1 MIIDKDAIGNSDFF
15 MYSDEEVKKEKYINN
30 IDIIINKYNIT
41 VHNNSLIE
49 NNENKFISIINY
61 TTNLYFKNI
70 ALEEDLT
77 KLFLQNYPFKKSLNH
92 HLEKKLE
99 NLIKNDTAIF
109 FKEITTMIHLLCLGQ
124 NYEVFK
130 SYNEYNYD
138 DISNLFRFY
147 EKSLSEQKENE
158 KDLYDTT
165 FDSYIIL
172 LKVYT
177 QLCVVNSTDLMRK
190 KSINKIIDL
199 MTETINMLKFS
210 LLLDEDHMNPINNIL
225 GIHLYYFS
233 HFSYIK
239 IKKDDVDYTL
249 KEYHL
254 YFERQIDGYNLAK
267 STNFG
272 KKNQNNNKKNEEY
285 VIFRNNASFLL
296 LTLLQKLNFTFKA
309 KNFFTNKNFQ
319 KLLELYYDK
328 FSLKTKD
335 KNIAKSSYEF
345 KRILLDSLL
354 YNYHTEVDS
363 SNIVNHTTIID
374 DFISA
379 GHNFCNTNLETI
391 HNILLFSDDIEDF
404 KYIHIAQLLVATQ
417 SIQNDY
423 HEFFKLKTLDVI
435 INYFINKKYTSEI
448 EELFSKM
455 NDYVE
460 LNKTAS
466 HLLSAYSKI
475 YLSLSLYYSYHVEA
489 KNLIQKAK
497 VFYAIFIQSNGVNSL
512 KKEYERINSRI
523 LINFGKYYTQ
533 ELKISNMKFSDENYV
548 DISKNMIKKYLLCR
562 ELELKFEINKGI
574 TVLTNKI
581 FNDTSLH
588 YDEINEVLVNLISKK
603 IFLGLCQVFILGL
616 HNTSLTF
623 FDTGYKQYKIKMNE
637 QYSILFIFPIV
648 YEENFKYILQY
659 NKIFIQS
666 NISNILLALNKKSEK
681 HIDSITGLKD
691 ISKLNEL
698 IKQSQ
703 REKFSFVEISI
714 ESLSKINKDYGLE
727 EGNIALKDIANNIKN
742 ISSENDVVVK
752 LNGSRIGILLDDIN
766 TYKDLFKKL
775 EVMKINIQGETI
787 HIEFYLVLTTGS
799 KDLIISKSSR
809 NMDKAV
815 INKIRKIIDIY

>member
-1 MIIDKDAIGNSDFF
+1 MIIDEDAIGNSNFF
-15 MYSDEEVKKEKYINN
+15 MYSKEDVKKEKYINN
-30 IDIIINKYNIT
+30 IDIIINKYNIN
-41 VHNNSLIE
+41 VNNNSFIE

-61 TTNLYFKNI
+61 TSSQYFRNINLDTDI
-70 ALEEDLT
+70 S
-77 KLFLQNYPFKKSLNH
+77 KLFLENYPFKKSLNQ

-99 NLIKNDTAIF
+99 NLITNDSAIF

-147 EKSLSEQKENE
+147 EKSLTQQKESE
-158 KDLYDTT
+158 KDLYETT

-172 LKVYT
+172 LKVFT
-177 QLCVVNSTDLMRK
+177 QLCVINSTDLMRK

-210 LLLDEDHMNPINNIL
+210 IKIDEDYMKQINNIL
-225 GIHLYYFS
+225 GTHLYYFS
-233 HFSYIK
+233 HFLYIQ

-254 YFERQIDGYNLAK
+254 YFEKQIDGYNLAK

-272 KKNQNNNKKNEEY
+272 KNNLNNNKKNEEY

-309 KNFFTNKNFQ
+309 KNFFTNENFQ
-319 KLLELYYDK
+319 KILELYYDV

-345 KRILLDSLL
+345 KKLLLDSLL

-363 SNIVNHTTIID
+363 SSIVNHTSIIN
-374 DFISA
+374 DFILA
-379 GHNFCNTNLETI
+379 GQDFSNTNLETI

-404 KYIHIAQLLVATQ
+404 KYMHVAQLLIATQ

-423 HEFFKLKTLDVI
+423 HEFFKLKALDVI
-435 INYFINKKYTSEI
+435 INYFINKKHTSEI
-448 EELFSKM
+448 QELFEKI
-455 NDYVE
+455 NAYVE
-460 LNKTAS
+460 TNKTAS

-475 YLSLSLYYSYHVEA
+475 GLSLALYYSYHFESA
-489 KNLIQKAK
+489 ALLQTGKTY
-497 VFYAIFIQSNGVNSL
+497 YAMFIQSNGVNSL
-512 KKEYERINSRI
+512 NKEYEGINTKI
-523 LINFGKYYTQ
+523 LINFGKYYTKQ
-533 ELKISNMKFSDENYV
+533 LQISDYDFSDEQY
-548 DISKNMIKKYLLCR
+548 ITMSKHVIKKYLMFR

-574 TVLTNKI
+574 TILTNKI

-603 IFLGLCQVFILGL
+603 IFQGLCQVYILGL
-616 HNTSLTF
+616 DNSSTNF

-691 ISKLNEL
+691 LSKLQEL
-698 IKQSQ
+698 IKQSK
-703 REKFSFVEISI
+703 REELSFVEISI
-714 ESLSKINKDYGLE
+714 ESLTKINQDFGLE
-727 EGNIALKDIANNIKN
+727 EGNIAFKDIANKIQNL
-742 ISSENDVVVK
+742 SSKDDIVAK
-752 LNGSRIGILLDDIN
+752 LNGSRIGILLDDSN
-766 TYKDLFKKL
+766 SYKDLFKKL
-775 EVMKINIQGETI
+775 EQMKININENVI
-787 HIEFYLVLTTGS
+787 DIKLYLVLTTSS
-799 KDLIISKSSR
+799 KDVLISKSSK

-815 INKIRKIIDIY
+815 INKIKKIIDIY